1 MLSPL
6 DSEKRPELFHIKK
19 ISSCEFPFPVLFS
32 LNKYISK
39 IIQGLEETPQRIP
52 VFTQKSLRKQL
63 WLSEFP
69 GTDIP
74 QAGGSARTNHYP
86 KVSATTGSKSP
97 WEARIQFLS
106 SPEKKSKAHG
116 RWVTCHWFCKWLNW
130 ARGSDLSDAV
140 DSKVHGSTWRGTA
153 SHSSGSF
160 SVNRGLGINKMISK
174 ISLGTYSV

>member
-52 VFTQKSLRKQL
+52 ASTQKSLRKQL

-86 KVSATTGSKSP
+86 KVSAITGSKSP

-116 RWVTCHWFCKWLNW
+116 RRVTCHWFC
-130 ARGSDLSDAV
+130 
-140 DSKVHGSTWRGTA
+140 TQ
-153 SHSSGSF
+153 
-160 SVNRGLGINKMISK
+160 
-174 ISLGTYSV
+174 LGTRVRSVRCGGLKSPRFHTKGHCLSFVRILFCK